1 MRLYQSWISCRK
13 TWLETLSNREK
24 LMLPSNREKF
34 SKDKLKFVSFELP
47 PALKSP
53 NVACFVIGESLSFFG
68 SWMTQIALV
77 WLVYQLTN
85 SAILVGIAGFT
96 NQAMGLIITPIVGVL
111 LDRWNLRY
119 VLLTTQ
125 LTSIVLSST
134 LTFLTISDRINVTW
148 IIIIGTLQGT
158 VKAFDLPARQVIIP
172 RLVDKKADIYSA
184 MASHSFLINT
194 AKFVSPMIGGL
205 LIATSGAASCFLV
218 DSISYLP
225 FLSAILTIQVKPVLN
240 KLSDRKAK
248 IWQNLK
254 EGFVFAY
261 DFFPIK
267 AVLGLQIVICFMAMT
282 HVNLMPIFAKEIL
295 HGDAKTMGFLM
306 TASAL
311 GSIVS
316 GFYLV
321 FRKQAIGL
329 ENIVARSAAILGL
342 SLIIFS
348 RIQNLEICLIFMFII
363 GMNTSLTL
371 ASISNFIQLV
381 IVDENKRGRVTSIFT
396 TGFLGILPFGNLFFG
411 GLADRIGVTNALLFG
426 GACCII
432 GAYFFSRKLDTIKRI
447 VHPIYVDMGIVS

>member
-1 MRLYQSWISCRK
+1 
-13 TWLETLSNREK
+13 
-24 LMLPSNREKF
+24 MLPSNRENFPKA
-34 SKDKLKFVSFELP
+34 KLKFVSFELP
-47 PALKSP
+47 SALKSP

-96 NQAMGLIITPIVGVL
+96 NQAMGLIITPLVGVL

-119 VLLTTQ
+119 VLVTTQ
-125 LTSIVLSST
+125 LASIILSST
-134 LTFLTISDRINVTW
+134 LTFLTISDRITVTS

-172 RLVDKKADIYSA
+172 RLVDQKADIYSA

-205 LIATSGAASCFLV
+205 LIASSGAASCFLV

-225 FLSAILTIQVKPVLN
+225 FLSAILTIQVKPVLTN
-240 KLSDRKAK
+240 LSEQKTK

-261 DFFPIK
+261 DFLPIK
-267 AVLGLQIVICFMAMT
+267 SVLTLQIVICFMAMT
-282 HVNLMPIFAKEIL
+282 HVNLMPIFAKQIL
-295 HGDAKTMGFLM
+295 RGDAKTMGFLM

-311 GSIVS
+311 GSIIS

-321 FRKQAIGL
+321 SRKQAIGL
-329 ENIVARSAAILGL
+329 EDIIARSAAILGL
-342 SLIIFS
+342 SLIVFS
-348 RIQNLEICLIFMFII
+348 RIENLEICLVFMFLI
-363 GMNTSLTL
+363 GMSTTLTL
-371 ASISNFIQLV
+371 ASISNFLQLI

-396 TGFLGILPFGNLFFG
+396 TGFLGVLPFGNLFFG

-426 GACCII
+426 GACCIV
-432 GAYFFSRKLDTIKRI
+432 GAYFFSRKLGTIKRI
-447 VHPIYVDMGIVS
+447 VHPIYVDMGIVT

>member
-1 MRLYQSWISCRK
+1 
-13 TWLETLSNREK
+13 
-24 LMLPSNREKF
+24 MLPSNKENF
-34 SKDKLKFVSFELP
+34 PKDKFKFVSIELP

-77 WLVYQLTN
+77 WLVYKLTN

-96 NQAMGLIITPIVGVL
+96 NQAMGLVITPLVGVL

-134 LTFLTISDRINVTW
+134 LTFLTLSDRITVTW
-148 IIIIGTLQGT
+148 IIIIGTLQGI

-184 MASHSFLINT
+184 MAFHSFLINT

-205 LIATSGAASCFLV
+205 LIASSGAASCFLV

-225 FLSAILTIQVKPVLN
+225 FLSAILTIQVKPVLKN
-240 KLSDRKAK
+240 FSDQKNK
-248 IWQNLK
+248 IWPNLK

-261 DFFPIK
+261 DFLPIK
-267 AVLGLQIVICFMAMT
+267 SVLALQIVICFMAMT
-282 HVNLMPIFAKEIL
+282 HVNLMPMFAKEIL
-295 HGDAKTMGFLM
+295 SGDAKTMGFLM
-306 TASAL
+306 TASAF

-316 GFYLV
+316 GIYLV
-321 FRKQAIGL
+321 LRKKAIGL
-329 ENIVARSAAILGL
+329 EDIAARYAAILGL

-348 RIQNLEICLIFMFII
+348 RIKNLEFCLLFIFII
-363 GMNTSLTL
+363 GMNTTLTL
-371 ASISNFIQLV
+371 ASISNFLQLI

-396 TGFLGILPFGNLFFG
+396 TGFLGVLPFGNLFFG

-426 GACCII
+426 GACCIV
-432 GAYFFSRKLDTIKRI
+432 GAYFFSRKLGTIKRI
-447 VHPIYVDMGIVS
+447 VHPIYIDMGIVT